1 MEIKVDLGKEG
12 AVAGVVLN
20 FDEVRIWKT
29 PDGREYLR
37 PSPEKIRETVGR
49 DMAGWLGKEGQ
60 ERLVAKLFDL
70 FADVLEGNFNIT
82 VRPEFLLSELEG
94 SDKKD
99 SRDILC

>member
-1 MEIKVDLGKEG
+1 MEIKIDLGKEG
-12 AVAGVVLN
+12 AVAGIVLN

-29 PDGREYLR
+29 PDGRKYLG

-49 DMAGWLGKEGQ
+49 DMTGWLGKEGQ

-70 FADVLEGNFNIT
+70 FVDVLKGNFNIT

-94 SDKKD
+94 NDEKD
-99 SRDILC
+99 SCDILY

>member
-12 AVAGVVLN
+12 GAVAGIVLN
-20 FDEVRIWKT
+20 FDEAGIWDA
-29 PDGREYLR
+29 PDGRKYFG

-60 ERLVAKLFDL
+60 EKLVAKLFDL

-82 VRPEFLLSELEG
+82 IRPEFLLSELEG
-94 SDKKD
+94 NDEKD
-99 SRDILC
+99 S